1 MTYLDWSIV
10 AGLNGAIIAYGF
22 YLSRDVHSSTDWFL
36 AGRALPW
43 WMGGVSMYGP
53 AIDSADLVADSGATY
68 TLGLSYFT
76 ANWVGVVG
84 GWALAGFFIFLPMY
98 RLGMY
103 TNAEYLEARFGAAA
117 RVICAFVQVQY
128 RTLVLGIIGT
138 TVFLT
143 LSIVSGWDSS
153 SAWGAVV
160 AIAILASIYTAFGGL
175 RSVAVT
181 DALQF
186 GVMTAAGLVIWFV
199 VWGQVG
205 GWDGV
210 EQRLAAADAELPAQM
225 LHVGH
230 DNIEVVDVSDSSAEE
245 IARKLLLGGEFDEAG
260 GNIIRRTPAWLTALA
275 LAIMGLAY
283 SIVNHTQSMRMFAS
297 RSEWDLKMSVF
308 VASVAMLV
316 MSFFNLS
323 MGVMGRALQPVQSAL
338 PNGRQDAI
346 YPYLVSLVDTVGLK
360 GLVVAGI
367 LAAALST
374 YDSIG
379 SSLSA
384 LLTRDVYARLFVQDR
399 DDRHYLRVGQMLTP
413 LIIALSFAYVPFLL
427 KGGMV
432 MFYLELTS
440 TFVIP
445 LLTLFLMGTLT
456 RVHRLSGLIGLLAG
470 ALYGIVRLLSPW
482 IAESFGIAVMPEVML
497 NAWAAYPISML
508 ITAGVMVLVSV
519 VVGWEQSGELLHD
532 SHVEEGAWLRSSQTA
547 ARDLVATVDD
557 AERNFTTPTVLA
569 YLVVAAG
576 CLLSFLFFW

>member
-1 MTYLDWSIV
+1 M
-10 AGLNGAIIAYGF
+10 
-22 YLSRDVHSSTDWFL
+22 
-36 AGRALPW
+36 
-43 WMGGVSMYGP
+43 
-53 AIDSADLVADSGATY
+53 
-68 TLGLSYFT
+68 
-76 ANWVGVVG
+76 
-84 GWALAGFFIFLPMY
+84 
-98 RLGMY
+98 
-103 TNAEYLEARFGAAA
+103 
-117 RVICAFVQVQY
+117 QVQY

-143 LSIVSGWDSS
+143 LSIVSGLDDS

-186 GVMTAAGLVIWFV
+186 GVMTATGLVIWFV

-205 GWDGV
+205 GWDGI
-210 EQRLAAADAELPAQM
+210 EQRLVAADAELPARM

-230 DNIEVVDVSDSSAEE
+230 ENVDVVDVSDNSAEE
-245 IARKLLLGGEFDEAG
+245 IARKLLLGGEFNEAG
-260 GNIIRRTPAWLTALA
+260 GTIIQRTPAWLAALA
-275 LAIMGLAY
+275 LTIMGLAY
-283 SIVNHTQSMRMFAS
+283 SIVNHTQSLRMFAS

-308 VASVAMLV
+308 VASVAMLI

-323 MGVMGRALQPVQSAL
+323 MGVMGLAL
-338 PNGRQDAI
+338 PDGRQDAI

-384 LLTRDVYARLFVQDR
+384 LLTRYVYARLFVQDR
-399 DDRHYLRVGQMLTP
+399 DDRHYLHVGQLLTP

-427 KGGMV
+427 QGSMV

-440 TFVIP
+440 TFLIP

-456 RVHRLSGLIGLLAG
+456 RVHRLGGLIGLLAG
-470 ALYGIVRLLSPW
+470 AVYGIVRLLSPW
-482 IAESFGIAVMPEVML
+482 IAETFGIAVMPEIML
-497 NAWAAYPISML
+497 NTWAAYPISML
-508 ITAGVMVLVSV
+508 VTAGEIVLFVLVI
-519 VVGWEQSGELLHD
+519 GWERPGELLHED
-532 SHVEEGAWLRSSQTA
+532 YAEEGDWLRSSQTA
-547 ARDLVATVDD
+547 ARSLDATA
-557 AERNFTTPTVLA
+557 AEPRNLLMPSILAITVT
-569 YLVVAAG
+569 AAG
-576 CLLSFLFFW
+576 CLLSFVVFW